1 MSNEVNKVL
10 TNCPLCG
17 EHTLHIVGIDET
29 QTMQCI
35 HCGYASSSKFQL
47 GGENEPKEDNIA
59 YTQLTD
65 EMKKWSK
72 YAAGRTWI
80 PSIMTLPTGMIYPD
94 DVDNLV
100 NHKTEMKW
108 KFAPMVDIPEEKQKN
123 YPVEG
128 HPDKFYKRR
137 IDTDNSIVFDEF
149 IEVMVHIN
157 KKPKE
162 EKPKQVGIKLPKLK
176 KINGD

>member
-1 MSNEVNKVL
+1 MNEQNNKPISIVVD
-10 TNCPLCG
+10 CYLCK
-17 EHTLHIVGIDET
+17 EHSLHVIGSAENE
-29 QTMQCI
+29 TMQCI
-35 HCGYASSSKFQL
+35 NCGYATAQKFKGKQE
-47 GGENEPKEDNIA
+47 ENESYKE
-59 YTQLTD
+59 LTD

-94 DVDNLV
+94 DIDNLV

-108 KFAPMVDIPEEKQKN
+108 KFAPMVDIPEEEQKN

-128 HPDKFYKRR
+128 QQDKFYKRR

-157 KKPKE
+157 KKPEE